1 MLAEVPSVAGCVAGP
16 ASQVWTKGS
25 GTGLRILLHGINY
38 SPELTGIGKYSGE
51 MAEWLAAQGHQV
63 RVVTAPP
70 YYPAWQVRADY
81 KAWSYRLERGADG
94 SARHGTDGGAQHS
107 AVRVY
112 RCPLFV
118 PRSPSSISR
127 LLHLLSFTASSLPIM
142 LAQVFWRPDVV
153 LTVEP
158 ALFCAPATLLTARLS
173 GAASWLHVQDF
184 EVDAAFDLGFLPR
197 RGMVHNLAV
206 RLERF
211 FMRRF
216 TGVSTVSSGMLRRLP
231 GKGVPAERT
240 VLFPNWVDV
249 DSISPLT
256 GDNAFR
262 TQLGLGPD
270 KTVLLYTGN
279 MGMKQGLEMLPELAQ
294 RLIGEEHLHFLF
306 CGDGAFRPQLEV
318 LSAGLPNVSL
328 LPLQPLDRLN
338 ELLSAADI
346 HLLPQRSD
354 AADLVMPSK
363 LTGMLA
369 SGRPVIATAAAGTQV
384 AIAMEGCGIAVEPGN
399 TAGVVAAIRRLAV
412 CPEERTAMGAAAR
425 RHAIE
430 FMSKEAVLRRFEAQL
445 CSAVKVAAVH

>member
-1 MLAEVPSVAGCVAGP
+1 MLTEAPWVAGP
-16 ASQVWTKGS
+16 AQRAWTKGS

-51 MAEWLAAQGHQV
+51 MAEWLAAQGHHV

-70 YYPAWQVRADY
+70 YYPAWQVRKDY

-94 SARHGTDGGAQHS
+94 GARHRADDGAQYS

-118 PRSPSSISR
+118 PRSPSSWSR

-158 ALFCAPATLLTARLS
+158 ALFCAPATLLTAWLS
-173 GAASWLHVQDF
+173 RAASWLHVQDF

-197 RGMVHNLAV
+197 KGVIHNLAE
-206 RLERF
+206 RLEQF
-211 FMRRF
+211 FMRHF
-216 TGVSTVSSGMLRRLP
+216 TGVSTVSLSMLRRLP
-231 GKGVPAERT
+231 AKGVPAEKT

-249 DSISPLT
+249 DSIAPLN
-256 GDNAFR
+256 GNNAFR
-262 TQLGLGPD
+262 EQLGLGRD

-279 MGMKQGLEMLPELAQ
+279 MGMKQGLEILPELAQ
-294 RLIGEEHLHFLF
+294 RLIREERLHFLF
-306 CGDGAFRPQLEV
+306 CGDGAFRPQLEA
-318 LSAGLPNVSL
+318 LLAGLPNVSL
-328 LPLQPLDRLN
+328 LPLQPLSRLC

-384 AIAMEGCGIAVEPGN
+384 AIAIDGCGIAVEPGD
-399 TAGVVAAIRRLAV
+399 TAGVVAAIRRLAAS
-412 CPEERTAMGAAAR
+412 PQERASMGAAAR
-425 RHAIE
+425 RHAVE

-445 CSAVKVAAVH
+445 CSAIKVAALP